1 MLSRMTAAD
10 LPPKNIFDR
19 QARVEE
25 LYAKCTFGA
34 GVLFLVV
41 EIAYFGAWKH
51 PSLSVPTWDAIDA
64 VIGRDFLNIWMG
76 ARRTCRRA
84 SGLVRRRDPG
94 TPRTEPS

>member
-1 MLSRMTAAD
+1 MTAAD
-10 LPPKNIFDR
+10 ISPKNIFDR

-76 ARRTCRRA
+76 GAPLLLAGRRLGSMQIRI
-84 SGLVRRRDPG
+84 
-94 TPRTEPS
+94 TP